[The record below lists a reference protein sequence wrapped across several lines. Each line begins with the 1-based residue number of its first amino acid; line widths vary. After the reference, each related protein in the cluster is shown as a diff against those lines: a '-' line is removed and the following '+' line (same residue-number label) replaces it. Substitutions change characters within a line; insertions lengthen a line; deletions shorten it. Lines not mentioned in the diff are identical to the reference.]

1 MIADENAV
9 NLLKN
14 RTSIGLSLHYGS
26 LGRLS
31 AALGSLDLKCS
42 KSPKEQNLYR
52 AFAALRE
59 LRAARRRF
67 GLVFIL
73 NAVNLLK
80 NTLH

>member
-1 MIADENAV
+1 
-9 NLLKN
+9 LG
-14 RTSIGLSLHYGS
+14 GLE
-26 LGRLS
+26 RLS

-80 NTLH
+80 NEAFYWAFAALEELRAAQVPL